1 MVKPIV
7 KWAGGKRQILKHL
20 LERIPIEWD
29 IYYEPFAG
37 GLALLT
43 ALYTK
48 GKIGKAVISD
58 LNEELINLY
67 VVIKERPQ
75 DLLKELRKKIYHN
88 DKETYLKLRE
98 EFNRIRGNQSY
109 DVRRAA
115 LFLYLN
121 RHGYNGL
128 WRVNSKGEFNVPF
141 GRYKNPKMPDEK
153 HIMKFHEMLKNI
165 TILNEDFEIAVRNIN
180 ENDFVYFDPP
190 YQPVSKTA
198 YFTDYTSA
206 GFDSKE
212 QRRLA
217 ALCRKLDEKG
227 VYFMV
232 SNSDTPLIR
241 ELYEGF
247 NIYVVEANRNIN
259 SKADRRKGITEVIIT
274 NYTK

>member
-1 MVKPIV
+1 M
-7 KWAGGKRQILKHL
+7 
-20 LERIPIEWD
+20 
-29 IYYEPFAG
+29 
-37 GLALLT
+37 T